1 MRARVMEA
9 IFTPIFTLATLA
21 ASPVAVAPSFAIC
34 TPFLAVRTPSL
45 AICVAMAE
53 KLFRRWD
60 IVISGFALIVSR
72 RAIVVSHHEM
82 TLDVIS
88 GMIGALGGVAPAPS
102 APTAMVG
109 RVAEAATHG
118 ASMAGNGKMYAA
130 VCKKPAKRN
139 VVCVE
144 NTTFVNRNQIT

>member
-1 MRARVMEA
+1 MEA
-9 IFTPIFTLATLA
+9 IFTPIFALAVLA
-21 ASPVAVAPSFAIC
+21 ASPVAVAPSFAIR
-34 TPFLAVRTPSL
+34 TPFLAARTPSL
-45 AICVAMAE
+45 ATLAASLAICATMDE
-53 KLFRRWD
+53 KFIRRWN

-118 ASMAGNGKMYAA
+118 ASIAGNGKM
-130 VCKKPAKRN
+130 
-139 VVCVE
+139 
-144 NTTFVNRNQIT
+144 

>member
-1 MRARVMEA
+1 MET
-9 IFTPIFTLATLA
+9 IFIPIFTIAA
-21 ASPVAVAPSFAIC
+21 AIASPVAVAPSFAIR
-34 TPFLAVRTPSL
+34 TPFLATRTPSLAVLAASL

-102 APTAMVG
+102 APTAMAG
-109 RVAEAATHG
+109 GVAEAATHG
-118 ASMAGNGKMYAA
+118 VSMAEDGKM
-130 VCKKPAKRN
+130 
-139 VVCVE
+139 
-144 NTTFVNRNQIT
+144 

>member
-1 MRARVMEA
+1 MET
-9 IFTPIFTLATLA
+9 IFTPIFTLAVLA
-21 ASPVAVAPSFAIC
+21 AS
-34 TPFLAVRTPSL
+34 LAV
-45 AICVAMAE
+45 CVAMAE

-118 ASMAGNGKMYAA
+118 VSMAGDGKM
-130 VCKKPAKRN
+130 
-139 VVCVE
+139 
-144 NTTFVNRNQIT
+144 

>member
-1 MRARVMEA
+1 MEA
-9 IFTPIFTLATLA
+9 IFTPIFTFATA
-21 ASPVAVAPSFAIC
+21 IASPS
-34 TPFLAVRTPSL
+34 
-45 AICVAMAE
+45 ICVAMAE

-88 GMIGALGGVAPAPS
+88 GVIGALGGVAPAPS

-118 ASMAGNGKMYAA
+118 ASMAGNGKM
-130 VCKKPAKRN
+130 
-139 VVCVE
+139 
-144 NTTFVNRNQIT
+144 

>member
-1 MRARVMEA
+1 MEA
-9 IFTPIFTLATLA
+9 IFTPISIFAATI

-34 TPFLAVRTPSL
+34 TPFLADRTPSLAVRTPSL
-45 AICVAMAE
+45 AVLAASLSICVAMAE

-60 IVISGFALIVSR
+60 IVISGFAVIVSR

-109 RVAEAATHG
+109 RGAEAAMHG
-118 ASMAGNGKMYAA
+118 VTVPTDVASMASYGKM
-130 VCKKPAKRN
+130 
-139 VVCVE
+139 
-144 NTTFVNRNQIT
+144 

>member
-1 MRARVMEA
+1 MEA
-9 IFTPIFTLATLA
+9 IFTPIFTIAA
-21 ASPVAVAPSFAIC
+21 AIASPVAVAPSFAIR
-34 TPFLAVRTPSL
+34 TPFLAARTPSLATLAASL

-82 TLDVIS
+82 TFDVIS
-88 GMIGALGGVAPAPS
+88 GVIGALGGVAPDAS

-109 RVAEAATHG
+109 RVAEEATHG
-118 ASMAGNGKMYAA
+118 ASMVGDGKM
-130 VCKKPAKRN
+130 
-139 VVCVE
+139 
-144 NTTFVNRNQIT
+144 

>member
-1 MRARVMEA
+1 MRARVVEA
-9 IFTPIFTLATLA
+9 IFTPIFTIAA
-21 ASPVAVAPSFAIC
+21 AIASPVAVAPSFAIR
-34 TPFLAVRTPSL
+34 TPFLAVLAASL

-53 KLFRRWD
+53 KFIRRWD
-60 IVISGFALIVSR
+60 IVISGFAVIVSR
-72 RAIVVSHHEM
+72 REIVVSHHEM

-88 GMIGALGGVAPAPS
+88 GVIGALGSVAPDAS

-118 ASMAGNGKMYAA
+118 ASIAGNGKMYAA

-144 NTTFVNRNQIT
+144 NTTFVNGNQIT

>member
-1 MRARVMEA
+1 MEA
-9 IFTPIFTLATLA
+9 IFTPIFTLATA
-21 ASPVAVAPSFAIC
+21 IASSSIC
-34 TPFLAVRTPSL
+34 AT
-45 AICVAMAE
+45 MDE
-53 KLFRRWD
+53 KFIRRWD

-88 GMIGALGGVAPAPS
+88 GMIGALGGVTPATS

-118 ASMAGNGKMYAA
+118 VSMVGNGKM
-130 VCKKPAKRN
+130 
-139 VVCVE
+139 
-144 NTTFVNRNQIT
+144 

>member
-1 MRARVMEA
+1 MEA
-9 IFTPIFTLATLA
+9 IFTPIFAIATA
-21 ASPVAVAPSFAIC
+21 IASPVAVAQSFAI
-34 TPFLAVRTPSL
+34 RTPSLATLAASL

-60 IVISGFALIVSR
+60 IVISGFAVIVSR

-88 GMIGALGGVAPAPS
+88 GMIGALGGVAPAAS

-118 ASMAGNGKMYAA
+118 VSMVGNGKM
-130 VCKKPAKRN
+130 
-139 VVCVE
+139 
-144 NTTFVNRNQIT
+144 

>member
-1 MRARVMEA
+1 MEA
-9 IFTPIFTLATLA
+9 IFIPISTIAA
-21 ASPVAVAPSFAIC
+21 AIASPVAVAPSFAIR
-34 TPFLAVRTPSL
+34 TPFLAALTPFLATLAATL

-60 IVISGFALIVSR
+60 IVNSGFALIVSR

-102 APTAMVG
+102 APTAMVE

-118 ASMAGNGKMYAA
+118 ASMVGNGKM
-130 VCKKPAKRN
+130 
-139 VVCVE
+139 
-144 NTTFVNRNQIT
+144 

>member
-1 MRARVMEA
+1 MEA
-9 IFTPIFTLATLA
+9 IFIPISTIAAAIASPVAVPPSFAIRTPFLAALTPFLATLA
-21 ASPVAVAPSFAIC
+21 A
-34 TPFLAVRTPSL
+34 TL

-60 IVISGFALIVSR
+60 IVNSGFALIVSR

-109 RVAEAATHG
+109 RVAEATTHG
-118 ASMAGNGKMYAA
+118 ASMVGDGKM
-130 VCKKPAKRN
+130 
-139 VVCVE
+139 
-144 NTTFVNRNQIT
+144 

>member
-1 MRARVMEA
+1 MEA
-9 IFTPIFTLATLA
+9 IFTPIFTIAA
-21 ASPVAVAPSFAIC
+21 AIASPVAVAPSFAIRTPSLADL
-34 TPFLAVRTPSL
+34 TPFLATLAATL

-60 IVISGFALIVSR
+60 LVNSGFALIVSR

-109 RVAEAATHG
+109 RVAEATTYAV
-118 ASMAGNGKMYAA
+118 SMVGDGKM
-130 VCKKPAKRN
+130 
-139 VVCVE
+139 
-144 NTTFVNRNQIT
+144 

>member
-1 MRARVMEA
+1 MEA
-9 IFTPIFTLATLA
+9 IFTPIFTIAA
-21 ASPVAVAPSFAIC
+21 AIASPVAVAPSFAIRTPSLADL
-34 TPFLAVRTPSL
+34 TPFLATLAATL

-102 APTAMVG
+102 VPTAMVG
-109 RVAEAATHG
+109 RVAEATTYAV
-118 ASMAGNGKMYAA
+118 SMVGDGKM
-130 VCKKPAKRN
+130 
-139 VVCVE
+139 
-144 NTTFVNRNQIT
+144 